1 MITLTVL
8 AVMDRPRDSICHLSH
23 IAATIGRPPNPG
35 RPPSPLHHSSQGGAR
50 CHAYVLVARCLN
62 AEEQWRAFRYAMIHN
77 WNVHPN
83 EKFDALVDIPGSVLR
98 NLEMIETTARRVRF

>member
-1 MITLTVL
+1 MKSRVTLEELRSAITRRLVASFDYEGASYRVEPHML
-8 AVMDRPRDSICHLSH
+8 GNSPRY
-23 IAATIGRPPNPG
+23 
-35 RPPSPLHHSSQGGAR
+35 
-50 CHAYVLVARCLN
+50 HAYVLVARCLN

-77 WNVHPN
+77 WNVHQN